1 MKLKKYLILVFC
13 AILTCAGCSSEK
25 NDNSITSVSSH
36 GAGAVA
42 YYEQTP
48 VVLLNGMLYNLNED
62 ACGLELFCDIENC
75 AHQFSSVLTEP
86 SQCPAA
92 LGNGYIIG
100 SFENELYAA
109 VNAAGWNLYQ
119 YSAEEKCFKPLNHI
133 LEIVDFEGAFYQN
146 YFYYF
151 SEGSLKR
158 VALEQNAESEYVF
171 ENMAGSK
178 EYRLGEMAFFDDHL
192 IMSGS
197 LTTID
202 AWIYNVNEG
211 EIAKADIELKTES
224 AEYCAGKLYYISPEN
239 ILYSYTP
246 ENGNT
251 EALVE
256 FAEGLM
262 NIYIAVDED
271 YIYATLLEDIQND
284 GTAAVSSLE
293 IYTHDG
299 QLVNEIS
306 LDPIENDMMK
316 TVMCSNSKYI
326 YLGSSYAQFD
336 QSLYAI
342 EKDALKEGNEIEL
355 VPVS

>member
-1 MKLKKYLILVFC
+1 MIRITVVD
-13 AILTCAGCSSEK
+13 
-25 NDNSITSVSSH
+25 DNPEVGQKIADISRNFFTRS
-36 GAGAVA
+36 GRRC
-42 YYEQTP
+42 
-48 VVLLNGMLYNLNED
+48 VVVNYSKPKELLWDIEERRGSDIYCLDIEMLYTLNED

-86 SQCPAA
+86 FQCPAA

-119 YSAEEKCFKPLNHI
+119 YSAEEKSFKPLNHI

-158 VALEQNAESEYVF
+158 VALEQNAESEYVL

-192 IMSGS
+192 IMNGS

-202 AWIYNVNEG
+202 SWIYNASENEL
-211 EIAKADIELKTES
+211 IKADIELKTES
-224 AEYCAGKLYYISPEN
+224 AEYCAGKLYYVSPEN

-251 EALVE
+251 EAPTPNLINPS
-256 FAEGLM
+256 M
-262 NIYIAVDED
+262 
-271 YIYATLLEDIQND
+271 
-284 GTAAVSSLE
+284 
-293 IYTHDG
+293 
-299 QLVNEIS
+299 
-306 LDPIENDMMK
+306 P
-316 TVMCSNSKYI
+316 SKRTR
-326 YLGSSYAQFD
+326 
-336 QSLYAI
+336 
-342 EKDALKEGNEIEL
+342 
-355 VPVS
+355 